1 MLWPSIDSDSV
12 KRGYCC
18 PAYVLL
24 GETGSVVVASLI
36 NKIIL
41 STTTTMAIDV
51 IFDLDTTLDTTQ
63 LDLKF
68 SLRHYFE
75 TTSGQSSQSY
85 TGALNSGM
93 VASANVDSKPAS
105 RLTKVR
111 RTNDDRAK

>member
-1 MLWPSIDSDSV
+1 
-12 KRGYCC
+12 
-18 PAYVLL
+18 
-24 GETGSVVVASLI
+24 
-36 NKIIL
+36 
-41 STTTTMAIDV
+41 MAIEA

-93 VASANVDSKPAS
+93 VASGNVDSKPAS